1 MSATRKSMPWEMSII
16 YRYDDASVDPFAI
29 TFYGGREEV
38 RLMRNTRVVKINQSN
53 QIPLDEWYL
62 PLFIRARMNIFK

>member
-1 MSATRKSMPWEMSII
+1 MSVTRKSMPWEMSIT
-16 YRYDDASVDPFAI
+16 YRYDDASIDPFAI
-29 TFYGGREEV
+29 TFRGGGEAHSI
-38 RLMRNTRVVKINQSN
+38 RNMMIVKFKQSN